1 LKNLKINKMG
11 QKKKEHRKKIKARN
25 ERIKQER
32 NRVEKIYSEM
42 YKKVMME
49 RIKEISAKTSGDTQ
63 NEEQKTI

>member
-1 LKNLKINKMG
+1 MG
-11 QKKKEHRKKIKARN
+11 QKKKEHRKKVKARN

-49 RIKEISAKTSGDTQ
+49 RIKEISGKTADNTQ
-63 NEEQKTI
+63 NEEQNTF

>member
-1 LKNLKINKMG
+1 MG

-25 ERIKQER
+25 ERFKQER

-49 RIKEISAKTSGDTQ
+49 RIKEISGKTADNTQ
-63 NEEQKTI
+63 NEEQNTF

>member
-1 LKNLKINKMG
+1 MG
-11 QKKKEHRKKIKARN
+11 QKKKEHRKKVKARN

-49 RIKEISAKTSGDTQ
+49 RIKEISGKTSDNTQ
-63 NEEQKTI
+63 NEEQNTI